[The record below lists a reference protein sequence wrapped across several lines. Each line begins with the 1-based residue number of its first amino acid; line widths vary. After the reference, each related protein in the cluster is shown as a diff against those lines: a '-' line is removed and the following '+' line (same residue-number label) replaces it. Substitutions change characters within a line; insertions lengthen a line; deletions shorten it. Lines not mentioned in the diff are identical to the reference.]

1 MNWYLYAF
9 ICNVLLRAQRNRRLF
24 LSAENLPRVVLT
36 GDNLLW
42 CPKHSVTSVIYLQ
55 LTCLPWSFLSLLSI
69 TLLLSFPLYSSEKQK
84 VKKYITILC
93 RWSFLYNPLKIQVNG
108 IFSFTFTENEIK
120 LFNLKCDSHLMFLLS
135 LVTNQHENALS
146 FWN

>member
-55 LTCLPWSFLSLLSI
+55 LTCLPWSFLSLQSI

-84 VKKYITILC
+84 VKKYNRGKCKSLM
-93 RWSFLYNPLKIQVNG
+93 W
-108 IFSFTFTENEIK
+108 IK
-120 LFNLKCDSHLMFLLS
+120 YKTLINLVKYRDRK
-135 LVTNQHENALS
+135 ALS
-146 FWN
+146 RYQSLTDKKIFRD